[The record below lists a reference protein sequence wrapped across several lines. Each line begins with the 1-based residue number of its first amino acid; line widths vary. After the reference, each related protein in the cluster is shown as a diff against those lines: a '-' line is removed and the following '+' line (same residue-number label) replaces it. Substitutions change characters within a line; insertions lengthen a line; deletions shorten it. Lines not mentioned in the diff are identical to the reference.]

1 MITTKAPVFSTCNLR
16 VLMNCKKNFAQSCH
30 RATKR
35 LPPGSML
42 HSLISKHKLNTF
54 KKLSQRLTFLFRI
67 TTFSIFSYMSICA
80 MVLTK
85 QTCIKVTVLLVRC

>member
-16 VLMNCKKNFAQSCH
+16 VFLMNCKKNFAQSCH

-35 LPPGSML
+35 LLPGSML
-42 HSLISKHKLNTF
+42 HSLISKHKLNTL
-54 KKLSQRLTFLFRI
+54 KKLSQSLTFLFRI

-80 MVLTK
+80 MV
-85 QTCIKVTVLLVRC
+85 